1 MADPFFASQ
10 GNLTRALFRNVV
22 NLADIKRFVTAASLP
37 FCIIKPKYIVDPF
50 QLSVAITKAIYNQK
64 EGTMKTENLHNEIV
78 YCLSPSKN
86 VSYSLK
92 MFVSE
97 DGDSEILVIGNEKLF
112 HTIRTAIKGEEIPL
126 EQISDLTSTEAVLDV
141 YDIHSSEL
149 IQSTLLNAVISRIS
163 SKDYT
168 NS

>member
-10 GNLTRALFRNVV
+10 DNLTRALFRNVA
-22 NLADIKRFVTAASLP
+22 NLSDIKRFVTAASLP
-37 FCIIKPKYIVDPF
+37 FCLLKPKYIVDPF

-64 EGTMKTENLHNEIV
+64 EGTMKTNNLQSEII

-86 VSYSLK
+86 ISYSLK
-92 MFVSE
+92 TFISD
-97 DGDSEILVIGNEKLF
+97 DGDTEILIVGNEKLF

-126 EQISDLTSTEAVLDV
+126 EQIAKFTNQEAVLEI
-141 YDIHSSEL
+141 YDIDSSEL
-149 IQSTLLNAVISRIS
+149 MNSTLLNAVISRIS

-168 NS
+168 SS